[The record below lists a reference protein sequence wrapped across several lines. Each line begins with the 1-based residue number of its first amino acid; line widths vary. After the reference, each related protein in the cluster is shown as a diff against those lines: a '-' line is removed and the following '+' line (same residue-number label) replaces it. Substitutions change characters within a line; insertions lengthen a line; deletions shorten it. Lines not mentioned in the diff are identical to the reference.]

1 MAFTKIEDADL
12 NGIGVIGLP
21 DTPGLSTAAMQSK
34 FEETARSVIIP
45 KHNGLID
52 ELGASASAG
61 DLGATP
67 VTGRVSAPNIQA
79 VMEKLSTDLKTVE
92 DGMAE
97 AIADAHTHDNKE
109 LLDSYN
115 QTNADITDAISK
127 KHTHSNK
134 ALLDSYTQTEANLA
148 DAVSKKHTHANKTV
162 LDDLSDNSGE
172 LQYKGSPI
180 AGAVKDAYKE
190 IDVMI
195 NGTATKIIAS
205 NEDTVTFKPGANVTL
220 AANATTKEITISSTG
235 GGGGGGGDM
244 YEADYDNSGTVK
256 TAGGIDAYVATEVG
270 KLDVSDSA
278 VAGKYVSAVSETDGK
293 ISVTRADL
301 PTVPTDLDDLSDV
314 TYSGSLTQG
323 QALIVNS
330 SGKFE
335 NQALP
340 SGGHDMISNT
350 GYVATMK
357 TNSLNPSDDKVAS
370 TYAISNWSNCD
381 AIVLT
386 TTVAQGTDTV
396 GDWEAEGT
404 WDGSGGSRSGWLWS
418 ADLYQILE
426 DGNGNPVLDVEVIP
440 VFDNAKSEA
449 VSLYAYRIDDDVQN
463 GGVDGGAVAFK
474 LNGKIQSANGLKL
487 GLKLVRQRTKVS
499 DFTPLT

>member
-1 MAFTKIEDADL
+1 MSFTKIDVTDL
-12 NGIGVIGLP
+12 TGIGVIGLP
-21 DTPGLSTAAMQSK
+21 DTPGLSTAAMQNK

-45 KHNGLID
+45 KHNDLID
-52 ELGASASAG
+52 ELEDSPSAG
-61 DLGATP
+61 SLGANP
-67 VTGRVSAPNIQA
+67 VTGRPSAPNIQA
-79 VMEKLSTDLKTVE
+79 VMEKLSTDLKIVE

-97 AIADAHTHDNKE
+97 AIADAHTHDNKA
-109 LLDSYN
+109 LLDDYN

-134 ALLDSYTQTEANLA
+134 ALLDNYTQTEANLA

-205 NEDTVTFKPGANVTL
+205 NEDKVTFKPGANVTL

-244 YEADYDNSGTVK
+244 YIADYDNNGAAVK
-256 TAGGIDAYVATEVG
+256 TAGGIDAYVATEIG
-270 KLDVSDSA
+270 KLDVSDNA

-293 ISVTRADL
+293 ITVTRADL

-314 TYSGSLTQG
+314 TYSGTPTQG

-350 GYVATMK
+350 GFVATMK

-386 TTVAQGTDTV
+386 TTVAKDTDTV
-396 GDWEAEGT
+396 GTWVDDWTA
-404 WDGSGGSRSGWLWS
+404 SGASRSGWLWS
-418 ADLYQILE
+418 ADLYRILE
-426 DGNGNPVLDVEVIP
+426 DGSGNPVLDVEVIP
-440 VFDNAKSEA
+440 VQDNSKSET

-474 LNGKIQSANGLKL
+474 LNGKIQSASGLKL

-499 DFTPLT
+499 DFTVLT